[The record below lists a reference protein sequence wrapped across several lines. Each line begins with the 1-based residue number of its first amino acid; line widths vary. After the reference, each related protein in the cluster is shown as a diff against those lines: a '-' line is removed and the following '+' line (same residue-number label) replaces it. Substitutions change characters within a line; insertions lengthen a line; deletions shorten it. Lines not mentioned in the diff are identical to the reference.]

1 MAAGKDPM
9 SPKLSPAA
17 VECYAGGQGEETP
30 RAVVIAG
37 KRFEIVAVLSR
48 ARHLDASTGLARRT
62 WGCRLDDGR
71 TVTVELLEDGA
82 WRVSS
87 PD

>member
-1 MAAGKDPM
+1 M
-9 SPKLSPAA
+9 SLTFAPAT
-17 VECYAGGQGEETP
+17 VECYAGCQGEETP
-30 RAVVIAG
+30 RAVVVAG
-37 KRFEIVAVLSR
+37 MRFEIVAVLSR
-48 ARHLDASTGLARRT
+48 ARHLDASTGLTRRT

>member
-1 MAAGKDPM
+1 M
-9 SPKLSPAA
+9 SRTFAPDT
-17 VECYAGGQGEETP
+17 VECYAGYQGEEAP

-37 KRFEIVAVLSR
+37 KRLEIVAILTR
-48 ARHLDASTGLARRT
+48 ARVLDASTGLTCRT
-62 WGCRLDDGR
+62 WSCRLDDGR

-82 WRVSS
+82 WRVSR